1 MNPASTKIKEELS
14 SVADRKYAET
24 AAYFFK
30 TGPGQYG
37 EGDQFIGV
45 RVPAIR
51 SIVRKYCAEATM
63 QDVSV
68 LLASPIHEERMAA
81 VLLLVARY
89 TSPTADEKTK
99 KEIYSYYMKN
109 AERMN
114 NWDLVDLSAPR
125 IAGEYLLDKDRSI
138 LYKLVVSKNL
148 WKRRIAIITTHG
160 FIRRGDFK
168 ETFKLADMLLNDTH
182 DLMHKAA
189 GWMLREAGKKNM
201 QALEK
206 YLKDR
211 CKKMPRT
218 MLRYAIEKFP
228 ENKRKKYLSG
238 EKK

>member
-1 MNPASTKIKEELS
+1 MSTVSELIVLDLKKASNKE
-14 SVADRKYAET
+14 YAKT

-45 RVPAIR
+45 RVPMIR
-51 SIVRKYCAEATM
+51 SIVKNYSTDAKMTDIESLI
-63 QDVSV
+63 V
-68 LLASPIHEERMAA
+68 SPIHEERMAA

-89 TSPTADEKTK
+89 SSRTADDKTK
-99 KEIYSYYMKN
+99 KELYSYYMKN

-125 IAGEYLLDKDRSI
+125 IVGEHLFDRDRSI
-138 LYKLVVSKNL
+138 LYKMAVSKNL
-148 WKRRIAIITTHG
+148 WKRRIAVIATHG
-160 FIRRGDFK
+160 FIRRGDL
-168 ETFKLADMLLNDTH
+168 EDTFRLADKLLNDEH
-182 DLMHKAA
+182 DLMHKAV
-189 GWMLREAGKKNM
+189 GWMLREAGKKNT

-211 CKKMPRT
+211 YAKMPRT

-228 ENKRKKYLSG
+228 ESKRKKYLAG
-238 EKK
+238 EIK